1 MTEEERKALEDQLNA
16 KANDMYN
23 DINEDLHENLK
34 DDLQARIKAAEED
47 LFRDMPPE
55 MAKDIKQ
62 AIDMHMCIVEVLV
75 RDGDITPFKAG
86 FLAIKIT
93 TALSNYL
100 SGLSSQE

>member
-1 MTEEERKALEDQLNA
+1 MTEEERKALEDRLNA
-16 KANDMYN
+16 SADDIFKSEQLKANLD
-23 DINEDLHENLK
+23 
-34 DDLQARIKAAEED
+34 ARIKALED
-47 LFRDMPPE
+47 EVYSGMDPE
-55 MAKDIKQ
+55 DAKYLKQ

-93 TALSNYL
+93 TALSTYL